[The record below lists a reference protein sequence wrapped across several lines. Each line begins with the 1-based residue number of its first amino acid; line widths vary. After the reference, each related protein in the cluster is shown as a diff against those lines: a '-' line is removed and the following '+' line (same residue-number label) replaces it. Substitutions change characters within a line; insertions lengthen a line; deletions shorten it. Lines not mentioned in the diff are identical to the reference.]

1 MQRGRK
7 VPVQVVFQD
16 ENCSSSCPSDTN
28 IPCNNRSS
36 AFVTAPKRALG
47 DITNVAKSEKSNVG
61 KKVSFKVGQQEKGD
75 YTAVEKQAAESS
87 KSSGS
92 SQNKNT
98 TQTCSQFSQF
108 VSKLD
113 QDFLKKS
120 SRVAKKILEQSKDNL
135 KVTIDSFADLALHD
149 IDSSDRHDP
158 QQVVAYV
165 NRIIANH
172 RRIERKFMPDPQ
184 YMMEQPD
191 INERMR
197 AILIDWLVDVHLK
210 FKLLPETLYLTVN
223 LIDRFLS
230 LQHITRQKLQLVGV
244 TAMLIASKY
253 EEIYPPE
260 VRDFEYITDKAYNKE
275 EILSMEA
282 IMLNILKFDLT
293 IASSLNFLTRFLKA
307 ADADKQSM
315 LFANYLLELCLSH
328 YKMIRYEPSRMAA
341 SAVYLT
347 GKLVG
352 RFEWS
357 DKTRTHSNYAATDL
371 KTCSEEMLSILHSQN
386 DPNLHLTAVKR
397 KYSLQKFGEVSKISV
412 DCLETL

>member
-16 ENCSSSCPSDTN
+16 ENCTSSYTSDSTMPN
-28 IPCNNRSS
+28 NNRTTAIS
-36 AFVTAPKRALG
+36 TAPKRALG
-47 DITNVAKSEKSNVG
+47 DITNVAKGEKSNVG
-61 KKVSFKVGQQEKGD
+61 KKVSFKVGQQEKGEVV
-75 YTAVEKQAAESS
+75 VEKQEVEPSKVSS
-87 KSSGS
+87 N
-92 SQNKNT
+92 SQNKKHT
-98 TQTCSQFSQF
+98 EMSSQSVHS
-108 VSKLD
+108 VSKVD
-113 QDFLKKS
+113 QDLLKRS
-120 SRVAKKILEQSKDNL
+120 HRVAKKILEQSKDNL
-135 KVTIDSFADLALHD
+135 KVAIDSFAELALHD

-158 QQVVAYV
+158 QQVVPYV

-172 RRIERKFMPDPQ
+172 RRVERKFMPDPH

-244 TAMLIASKY
+244 TAMLISSKY

-260 VRDFEYITDKAYNKE
+260 VRDFEYITDKAYTKE

-282 IMLNILKFDLT
+282 IMLNVLKFDLT

-315 LFANYLLELCLSH
+315 LFANYLLELCLTH
-328 YKMIRYEPSRMAA
+328 YNMIKYEPSRLAA
-341 SAVYLT
+341 SSVYLT
-347 GKLVG
+347 GRLVG
-352 RFEWS
+352 GFEWS
-357 DKTRTHSNYAATDL
+357 DKTRTHSNYSVADL
-371 KTCSEEMLSILHSQN
+371 KVCSQEMLSILRSQN
-386 DPNLHLTAVKR
+386 DPHLNLTAVKR
-397 KYSLQKFGEVSKISV
+397 KYSLQKFGEVSKVSL
-412 DCLETL
+412 DCSDVI

>member
-16 ENCSSSCPSDTN
+16 ENCCSSYTSDTS
-28 IPCNNRSS
+28 IPCNNRNS
-36 AFVTAPKRALG
+36 AFSIAPKRALG
-47 DITNVAKSEKSNVG
+47 DITNVAKSEKSIVG
-61 KKVSFKVGQQEKGD
+61 KKVSFKVGQQGKED
-75 YTAVEKQAAESS
+75 FAVVEKQALETSRNSS
-87 KSSGS
+87 S
-92 SQNKNT
+92 SQRKKT
-98 TQTCSQFSQF
+98 TQVCSQSSQF

-120 SRVAKKILEQSKDNL
+120 NRVAKKILEQSKDNL
-135 KVTIDSFADLALHD
+135 NVTIDSFADLALHD

-172 RRIERKFMPDPQ
+172 RRIERKFMPDPH
-184 YMMEQPD
+184 YMTEQPD

-260 VRDFEYITDKAYNKE
+260 VQDFEYITDKAYNKE

-282 IMLNILKFDLT
+282 IMLNVLKFDLT

-328 YKMIRYEPSRMAA
+328 YKMIKYEPSRLAA

-357 DKTRTHSNYAATDL
+357 DKTRTHSNYAAADL
-371 KTCSEEMLSILHSQN
+371 KTCSEEMFSILRSQN
-386 DPNLHLTAVKR
+386 DPHLHLTAVKR
-397 KYSLQKFGEVSKISV
+397 KYSLQKFGEVSKISI
-412 DCLETL
+412 DLFETP